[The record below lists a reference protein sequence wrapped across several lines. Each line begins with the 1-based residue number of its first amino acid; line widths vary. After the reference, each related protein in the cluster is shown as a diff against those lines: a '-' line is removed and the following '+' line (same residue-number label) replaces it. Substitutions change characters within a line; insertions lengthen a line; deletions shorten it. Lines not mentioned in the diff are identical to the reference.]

1 MRKQIISQPQRESP
15 SANTSWLDLEALAR
29 VEVTSEDAA
38 HPIESALSTVGA
50 TGWRAES
57 PGEQTVRLLF
67 EAPQR
72 LRRIR
77 LLFREE
83 KEART
88 QEFVLRWSPTTE
100 SSWRDVV
107 RQQYHF
113 SPSGAIEEIEEY
125 QVELEDVAALELT
138 IIANL
143 SGGSYASLA
152 QLRLAD
158 QSLSDTARSDGSILQ
173 VMAQPVS
180 RVSFLSSFA
189 DFVRQ

>member
-1 MRKQIISQPQRESP
+1 MRKRISSQPWRESQL
-15 SANTSWLDLEALAR
+15 ANTSWLDLEALAR

-38 HPIESALSTVGA
+38 HPIESALLTVGA
-50 TGWRAES
+50 IGWRAES

-67 EAPQR
+67 DAPQR

-88 QEFVLRWSPTTE
+88 QEFVLRWSPTAE

-113 SPSGAIEEIEEY
+113 SPSGATAEIEEY

-138 IIANL
+138 IIPNL

-152 QLRLAD
+152 QLRLA
-158 QSLSDTARSDGSILQ
+158 
-173 VMAQPVS
+173 
-180 RVSFLSSFA
+180 
-189 DFVRQ
+189 

>member
-1 MRKQIISQPQRESP
+1 MRKRITSQPQRERP
-15 SANTSWLDLEALAR
+15 SANTRWLDLEALAR

-38 HPIESALSTVGA
+38 HPIESALLTVGA
-50 TGWRAES
+50 IGWRAES
-57 PGEQTVRLLF
+57 PGEQTIRLLF
-67 EAPQR
+67 DTPQR

-113 SPSGAIEEIEEY
+113 NPSGATEEIEEY
-125 QVELEDVAALELT
+125 EVELEDVAALELT
-138 IIANL
+138 IIPNL

-152 QLRLAD
+152 QLRLA
-158 QSLSDTARSDGSILQ
+158 
-173 VMAQPVS
+173 
-180 RVSFLSSFA
+180 
-189 DFVRQ
+189 

>member
-1 MRKQIISQPQRESP
+1 MRKRISSQPQRESQP
-15 SANTSWLDLEALAR
+15 ANTGWLDLEALAR

-38 HPIESALSTVGA
+38 HPIESALLPVGA

-67 EAPQR
+67 EAPQS
-72 LRRIR
+72 LRR

-88 QEFVLRWSPTTE
+88 QEFVLRWSRTVDG
-100 SSWRDVV
+100 SSRDIV

-113 SPSGAIEEIEEY
+113 SPSGATEEFEEY
-125 QVELEDVAALELT
+125 RVELEDVAALELA
-138 IIANL
+138 IIPNL

-152 QLRLAD
+152 QLRLA
-158 QSLSDTARSDGSILQ
+158 
-173 VMAQPVS
+173 
-180 RVSFLSSFA
+180 
-189 DFVRQ
+189 

>member
-1 MRKQIISQPQRESP
+1 MNRLAQQAATDHVGVGCDDLKDKNQCENESVLSRSEKAHQRIPPGS
-15 SANTSWLDLEALAR
+15 TW
-29 VEVTSEDAA
+29 
-38 HPIESALSTVGA
+38 HPIESALLTIGA

-57 PGEQTVRLLF
+57 PGEQTIRLLF

-88 QEFVLRWSPTTE
+88 QEFVLRWSPTADG
-100 SSWRDVV
+100 SSRDIV

-113 SPSGAIEEIEEY
+113 SPSGATEEIEEY
-125 QVELEDVAALELT
+125 RVEFEDVTALELT
-138 IIANL
+138 IIPNL

-152 QLRLAD
+152 QLRLA
-158 QSLSDTARSDGSILQ
+158 
-173 VMAQPVS
+173 
-180 RVSFLSSFA
+180 
-189 DFVRQ
+189 

>member
-1 MRKQIISQPQRESP
+1 MRKRITAQPQRERP
-15 SANTSWLDLEALAR
+15 SAHTSWLDLEALTR

-38 HPIESALSTVGA
+38 HPIESALLTVGA

-67 EAPQR
+67 DAPQR

-83 KEART
+83 KEERT
-88 QEFVLRWSPTTE
+88 QEFVLRWLPTTE

-113 SPSGAIEEIEEY
+113 SPSGATEEMEEY

-138 IIANL
+138 IIPNV
-143 SGGSYASLA
+143 SGGSHASLA
-152 QLRLAD
+152 QLRLA
-158 QSLSDTARSDGSILQ
+158 
-173 VMAQPVS
+173 
-180 RVSFLSSFA
+180 
-189 DFVRQ
+189 

>member
-1 MRKQIISQPQRESP
+1 MRKRISPQPQRESP
-15 SANTSWLDLEALAR
+15 LANTSWLDLEAVAR

-38 HPIESALSTVGA
+38 HPIESALLTVGA

-77 LLFREE
+77 LLFREK

-88 QEFVLRWSPTTE
+88 QEFVLRWSPTAE

-113 SPSGAIEEIEEY
+113 SPSGTTEEIEEY
-125 QVELEDVAALELT
+125 QVELEDVAGLELT
-138 IIANL
+138 IIPNL

-152 QLRLAD
+152 QLRLA
-158 QSLSDTARSDGSILQ
+158 
-173 VMAQPVS
+173 
-180 RVSFLSSFA
+180 
-189 DFVRQ
+189 

>member
-1 MRKQIISQPQRESP
+1 MRKRISSQPQRESR
-15 SANTSWLDLEALAR
+15 SANTGWLDLEALAR

-38 HPIESALSTVGA
+38 HPIESALLPGGA

-83 KEART
+83 NEART
-88 QEFVLRWSPTTE
+88 QEFVLRWSPTADGP
-100 SSWRDVV
+100 SRDIV

-113 SPSGAIEEIEEY
+113 SPSGATEEFEEY
-125 QVELEDVAALELT
+125 RIELEDVAAFELT
-138 IIANL
+138 IIPNL
-143 SGGSYASLA
+143 SGGSYASMA
-152 QLRLAD
+152 QLRLA
-158 QSLSDTARSDGSILQ
+158 
-173 VMAQPVS
+173 
-180 RVSFLSSFA
+180 
-189 DFVRQ
+189 

>member
-1 MRKQIISQPQRESP
+1 MRKRIGSQPQRESP
-15 SANTSWLDLEALAR
+15 AANSGWLDLEAVAR

-38 HPIESALSTVGA
+38 HPIESALLTVGA

-57 PGEQTVRLLF
+57 LGEQTVRLLF

-72 LRRIR
+72 LRRVR

-88 QEFVLRWSPTTE
+88 QEFVLRWSPTAE
-100 SSWRDVV
+100 GSWRDVV

-113 SPSGAIEEIEEY
+113 SPLGAIEEIEEY

-138 IIANL
+138 IIPNL

-152 QLRLAD
+152 QLRLA
-158 QSLSDTARSDGSILQ
+158 
-173 VMAQPVS
+173 
-180 RVSFLSSFA
+180 
-189 DFVRQ
+189 

>member
-1 MRKQIISQPQRESP
+1 MRKRITSKPQRERP

-38 HPIESALSTVGA
+38 HPIESALLTVGA
-50 TGWRAES
+50 IGWRAES

-67 EAPQR
+67 DAPQR

-83 KEART
+83 REART

-113 SPSGAIEEIEEY
+113 SPSGATEEFEEY
-125 QVELEDVAALELT
+125 RVELEDVAAFELT
-138 IIANL
+138 IIPNL
-143 SGGSYASLA
+143 SGGSYASLV
-152 QLRLAD
+152 QLRLA
-158 QSLSDTARSDGSILQ
+158 
-173 VMAQPVS
+173 
-180 RVSFLSSFA
+180 
-189 DFVRQ
+189 

>member
-1 MRKQIISQPQRESP
+1 MRKKIGSRPRRENP

-38 HPIESALSTVGA
+38 HPIESALLTVGA
-50 TGWRAES
+50 IGWRAES
-57 PGEQTVRLLF
+57 PGEQTIRLLF
-67 EAPQR
+67 DTPQR

-113 SPSGAIEEIEEY
+113 NPSGATEEIEEY
-125 QVELEDVAALELT
+125 EVELEDVAALELT
-138 IIANL
+138 IIPNL

-152 QLRLAD
+152 QLRLA
-158 QSLSDTARSDGSILQ
+158 
-173 VMAQPVS
+173 
-180 RVSFLSSFA
+180 
-189 DFVRQ
+189 